1 MLSHYTL
8 ILRHFFCSLFFV
20 APGYAFWKSLS
31 FSFSSLAESETD
43 VEEYASFRTKQFS
56 HPSFWWWTMRS
67 PRVVLNLKKI
77 TVSFGL
83 GRWLK
88 HSSPKN
94 LVEFLT
100 CLTLVCCTCQWPW
113 YNSFWDMALPCFLCF
128 LIAISLSLNCKCVYF
143 ELTRLCWENHTSS
156 LFPEPFWPIEKI
168 FWVPLSKSTSK
179 INTLETVWNAN
190 DQAPPL
196 TCWQKQKLWFYI

>member
-1 MLSHYTL
+1 MPFGRVF
-8 ILRHFFCSLFFV
+8 IFHFPL
-20 APGYAFWKSLS
+20 W
-31 FSFSSLAESETD
+31 
-43 VEEYASFRTKQFS
+43 
-56 HPSFWWWTMRS
+56 
-67 PRVVLNLKKI
+67 LNLKQMLRNMPLSGLSNFLTPVSDSGQWETQALFEISKKL
-77 TVSFGL
+77 VSFGL

-100 CLTLVCCTCQWPW
+100 CLTLVCSTCQWPL
-113 YNSFWDMALPCFLCF
+113 YNSFWDVVLPCFLCF
-128 LIAISLSLNCKCVYF
+128 LIAISLSLNCKPVYF

-156 LFPEPFWPIEKI
+156 LFPEPFWPSEKI

-179 INTLETVWNAN
+179 INTLGTVRNAN
-190 DQAPPL
+190 DQTPPL

>member
-31 FSFSSLAESETD
+31 FSFSSLAEFETD

-100 CLTLVCCTCQWPW
+100 CLTLVCSTCRWPW

-128 LIAISLSLNCKCVYF
+128 LIAISLSLSIVNMCT
-143 ELTRLCWENHTSS
+143 LS
-156 LFPEPFWPIEKI
+156 LLDFVERITLHLFS
-168 FWVPLSKSTSK
+168 LSHFDHLKRFSGCLSANQPAKS
-179 INTLETVWNAN
+179 I
-190 DQAPPL
+190 P
-196 TCWQKQKLWFYI
+196 